1 MQPRK
6 ILSYDPEVDIA
17 MISIEAGRAASDEYP
32 WGLIDRDP
40 DTGRL
45 MGFVLWRASE
55 VLPAE
60 MIAAMSVTNDPHD
73 VAA

>member
-1 MQPRK
+1 M
-6 ILSYDPEVDIA
+6 LLHYDPEVDIA
-17 MISIEAGRAASDEYP
+17 LISLEKGRAATEEYP

-45 MGFVLWRASE
+45 LGFELWKAST

-60 MIAAMSVTNDPHD
+60 VIDALPRTGKPHD

>member
-1 MQPRK
+1 
-6 ILSYDPEVDIA
+6 
-17 MISIEAGRAASDEYP
+17 
-32 WGLIDRDP
+32 LIDRDP